1 MGEEGRGQTRGF
13 VLRPSIGNRE
23 RERYALAKRSIVL
36 SGLVLAVALTGGT
49 PRAESLRE
57 AMAQAYRTNPTLEA
71 SRAELRTIDERV
83 VQALAGYWPNLT
95 ASGQATVSDSKT
107 NFSADKYVTRGAQL
121 DLRQMLYDGGA
132 TASQVNQA
140 ETLVE
145 AQRANLLSVEQALL
159 LDTTDAYTAT
169 WQNQSVLDLAQN
181 NAQRLRRQLQAT
193 RDRFEVGEVART
205 DVAQA
210 QARLARSL
218 SDIEQARADLA
229 AALASYR
236 EIVGVEPMRLAAPEP
251 ARDLPATLDQSLRL
265 AQANPDLA
273 AATFALT
280 AAREGIDVV
289 AAQLLPNLDLVGSLS
304 YFKEPSAL
312 VDEAR
317 DAAVG
322 FQVSVPLYQGGAL
335 RSQIREARQTANQRQ
350 RELEGQTRNVQR
362 AVTAAWETLEAAKA
376 SIKALRE
383 QVDANQV
390 ALQGVQEEANVG
402 QRTTLDVL
410 DAEQELF
417 TSQVDL
423 VRATA
428 NEVLASY
435 QLKQAVGDLTVVALD
450 LDVDP
455 YQPDD
460 YYLQQRSR
468 LFGLDFE

>member
-1 MGEEGRGQTRGF
+1 MG
-13 VLRPSIGNRE
+13 
-23 RERYALAKRSIVL
+23 KRLIAV
-36 SGLVLAVALTGGT
+36 SGLALAVALAGGT
-49 PRAESLRE
+49 ARAESLRE

-83 VQALAGYWPNLT
+83 VQALAGYWPDLT
-95 ASGQATVSDSKT
+95 ASGQATVADTKT
-107 NFSADKYVTRGAQL
+107 NFEAEKYITRGAQL

-132 TASQVNQA
+132 TEAQVDQA
-140 ETLVE
+140 ESLVE

-169 WQNQSVLDLAQN
+169 WQNQAVLDLAEN
-181 NAQRLRRQLQAT
+181 NADRLRRQLQAT

-210 QARLARSL
+210 QARLARAL

-236 EIVGVEPMRLAAPEP
+236 EIVGVEPMRLAAPEVAP
-251 ARDLPATLDQSLRL
+251 SLPPTLDQALRF

-280 AAREGIDVV
+280 AARGAIDV
-289 AAQLLPNLDLVGSLS
+289 ASARLLPVLDLIGSLS
-304 YFKEPSAL
+304 YFEEPSAL

-317 DAAVG
+317 DASVG

-335 RSQIREARQTANQRQ
+335 RSQIREARQTASQRQ
-350 RELEGQTRNVQR
+350 RELESQTRNVQR
-362 AVTAAWETLEAAKA
+362 AVTATWETLEAAKA
-376 SIKALRE
+376 SIEALSE
-383 QVDANQV
+383 QVDANRV

-417 TSQVDL
+417 ISQVDL

-435 QLKQAVGDLTVVALD
+435 QLKQAVGNLTVVAMD

-455 YQPDD
+455 YRPDT
-460 YYLQQRSR
+460 YYLQQRNR